1 MGVLPSIESYQGIWA
16 AICLRGRCFCVLG
29 LTEIDWHHWHASKL
43 INVQVRL
50 ERQDLAAID
59 RQAAAAGTNRSA
71 LIRQR
76 AIVAEYQQGLYA
88 LTPTAYHA
96 LVSDAAAFMGGV
108 VPRQHVELLTAY
120 VITRLDSHH
129 SQAVARHQPSS

>member
-1 MGVLPSIESYQGIWA
+1 MQEVKVRFQPS
-16 AICLRGRCFCVLG
+16 
-29 LTEIDWHHWHASKL
+29 
-43 INVQVRL
+43 
-50 ERQDLAAID
+50 DLDMLD

-76 AIVAEYQQGLYA
+76 AIVADYEQGLYG

-108 VPRQHVELLTAY
+108 IPRQHVELLTAY

-129 SQAVARHQPSS
+129 SQAVASPQPSS

>member
-1 MGVLPSIESYQGIWA
+1 MQEVKVRFQPSDLDAIEQ
-16 AICLRGRCFCVLG
+16 
-29 LTEIDWHHWHASKL
+29 
-43 INVQVRL
+43 
-50 ERQDLAAID
+50 
-59 RQAAAAGTNRSA
+59 QAAAAGTNRAA

-76 AIVAEYQQGLYA
+76 AIVADYEQGLYG

>member
-1 MGVLPSIESYQGIWA
+1 MQEVKVRFQPS
-16 AICLRGRCFCVLG
+16 
-29 LTEIDWHHWHASKL
+29 
-43 INVQVRL
+43 
-50 ERQDLAAID
+50 DLDAID

-76 AIVAEYQQGLYA
+76 AIVAEYEQELYG

-108 VPRQHVELLTAY
+108 IPRQHVELLTAY

-129 SQAVARHQPSS
+129 TTAVARHQPSS

>member
-1 MGVLPSIESYQGIWA
+1 MQEVKVRFQPS
-16 AICLRGRCFCVLG
+16 
-29 LTEIDWHHWHASKL
+29 
-43 INVQVRL
+43 
-50 ERQDLAAID
+50 DLD
-59 RQAAAAGTNRSA
+59 MLDQQAAATGTNRSA

-76 AIVAEYQQGLYA
+76 AIVANYEQGLYG

>member
-1 MGVLPSIESYQGIWA
+1 MQEV
-16 AICLRGRCFCVLG
+16 
-29 LTEIDWHHWHASKL
+29 K
-43 INVQVRL
+43 VRFDSA
-50 ERQDLAAID
+50 DLAAIEQ
-59 RQAAAAGTNRSA
+59 QASAAGTNRSA

-76 AIVAEYQQGLYA
+76 AIVADYEQGLYG

-108 VPRQHVELLTAY
+108 IPRQNVELLVAY

-129 SQAVARHQPSS
+129 SQAVSGH

>member
-1 MGVLPSIESYQGIWA
+1 M
-16 AICLRGRCFCVLG
+16 LG
-29 LTEIDWHHWHASKL
+29 LAEINWYHWHASKL
-43 INVQVRL
+43 VEIKVRL
-50 ERQDLAAID
+50 ERQDLDLID

-76 AIVAEYQQGLYA
+76 AIVADYEQGLYG

-129 SQAVARHQPSS
+129 SQAVTRHQPSS

>member
-1 MGVLPSIESYQGIWA
+1 MN
-16 AICLRGRCFCVLG
+16 
-29 LTEIDWHHWHASKL
+29 EIK
-43 INVQVRL
+43 VRFDSA
-50 ERQDLAAID
+50 DLAAIEQ
-59 RQAAAAGTNRSA
+59 QAAAAGTNRSA

-76 AIVAEYQQGLYA
+76 AIVAEYQQGLYG
-88 LTPTAYHA
+88 LTTTAYHA

-129 SQAVARHQPSS
+129 TKAVSSHRPAP

>member
-1 MGVLPSIESYQGIWA
+1 MRFQPS
-16 AICLRGRCFCVLG
+16 
-29 LTEIDWHHWHASKL
+29 
-43 INVQVRL
+43 
-50 ERQDLAAID
+50 DLDLID

-76 AIVAEYQQGLYA
+76 AIVADYEQRLYV
-88 LTPTAYHA
+88 LTPTASHA
-96 LVSDAAAFMGGV
+96 LDYDAAALMGGV

-129 SQAVARHQPSS
+129 SQAVSGH

>member
-1 MGVLPSIESYQGIWA
+1 M
-16 AICLRGRCFCVLG
+16 LG
-29 LTEIDWHHWHASKL
+29 LAEIHWHHWHASKL
-43 INVQVRL
+43 VEVKVRL

-59 RQAAAAGTNRSA
+59 QQASAAGTNRSA

-76 AIVAEYQQGLYA
+76 AIVAEYQQGLYG

-108 VPRQHVELLTAY
+108 IPRQHVELLAAY

-129 SQAVARHQPSS
+129 TKAVSGHRPAS

>member
-1 MGVLPSIESYQGIWA
+1 MH
-16 AICLRGRCFCVLG
+16 
-29 LTEIDWHHWHASKL
+29 EIK
-43 INVQVRL
+43 VRFDSA
-50 ERQDLAAID
+50 DLAAIEQ
-59 RQAAAAGTNRSA
+59 QATAAGTNRSA

-76 AIVAEYQQGLYA
+76 AIVADYEQGLYG

-108 VPRQHVELLTAY
+108 IPRQHVELLVAY

-129 SQAVARHQPSS
+129 SQAVSSHRSAA

>member
-1 MGVLPSIESYQGIWA
+1 MQEVKVRFQPS
-16 AICLRGRCFCVLG
+16 
-29 LTEIDWHHWHASKL
+29 
-43 INVQVRL
+43 
-50 ERQDLAAID
+50 DLD
-59 RQAAAAGTNRSA
+59 MLDQQAAAAGTNRSA

-76 AIVAEYQQGLYA
+76 AIVAYYEQGLYG

-108 VPRQHVELLTAY
+108 IPRQHVELLTAY

>member
-1 MGVLPSIESYQGIWA
+1 M
-16 AICLRGRCFCVLG
+16 LG
-29 LTEIDWHHWHASKL
+29 LAEIDCYDWHASKL
-43 INVQVRL
+43 VEIRVRL

-59 RQAAAAGTNRSA
+59 QQAAAAGINRSA

-76 AIVAEYQQGLYA
+76 AIIADYNNGLYG

-96 LVSDAAAFMGGV
+96 LVSDATAFMGGV
-108 VPRQHVELLTAY
+108 IPRQHVELLTAY

-129 SQAVARHQPSS
+129 SQAVASHRSAP

>member
-1 MGVLPSIESYQGIWA
+1 MQEVKVRFQPS
-16 AICLRGRCFCVLG
+16 
-29 LTEIDWHHWHASKL
+29 
-43 INVQVRL
+43 
-50 ERQDLAAID
+50 DLD
-59 RQAAAAGTNRSA
+59 MLDQQAAATGTNRSA

-76 AIVAEYQQGLYA
+76 AIVANYEQGLYG

-129 SQAVARHQPSS
+129 NQAVARHQPSS

>member
-1 MGVLPSIESYQGIWA
+1 
-16 AICLRGRCFCVLG
+16 VLG

>member
-1 MGVLPSIESYQGIWA
+1 M
-16 AICLRGRCFCVLG
+16 LG
-29 LTEIDWHHWHASKL
+29 LAEIHWHDSHAGKL
-43 INVQVRL
+43 VEVKVRL
-50 ERQDLAAID
+50 ERQDLDAID
-59 RQAAAAGTNRSA
+59 QQASAAGTNRSA

-76 AIVAEYQQGLYA
+76 AIVADYEQGLYA

-129 SQAVARHQPSS
+129 SQAVSGHQPSS

>member
-1 MGVLPSIESYQGIWA
+1 MH
-16 AICLRGRCFCVLG
+16 
-29 LTEIDWHHWHASKL
+29 EIK
-43 INVQVRL
+43 VRFDSA
-50 ERQDLAAID
+50 DLAAIEQ
-59 RQAAAAGTNRSA
+59 QATAAGTNRSA

-76 AIVAEYQQGLYA
+76 AIVAEYQQGLYG

-108 VPRQHVELLTAY
+108 IPRQHVELLAAY

-129 SQAVARHQPSS
+129 SQAVSGDRPAA

>member
-1 MGVLPSIESYQGIWA
+1 MQEVKVRFQPS
-16 AICLRGRCFCVLG
+16 
-29 LTEIDWHHWHASKL
+29 
-43 INVQVRL
+43 
-50 ERQDLAAID
+50 DLD
-59 RQAAAAGTNRSA
+59 MLDQQAAATGTNRSA

-76 AIVAEYQQGLYA
+76 AIVANYEQGLYG

-129 SQAVARHQPSS
+129 SQAVARPQPSS

>member
-1 MGVLPSIESYQGIWA
+1 MH
-16 AICLRGRCFCVLG
+16 
-29 LTEIDWHHWHASKL
+29 EIK
-43 INVQVRL
+43 VRFDSA
-50 ERQDLAAID
+50 DLAAIEQ
-59 RQAAAAGTNRSA
+59 QASAAGTNRSA

-76 AIVAEYQQGLYA
+76 AIVADYEQGLYG

-129 SQAVARHQPSS
+129 SQAVSGDRPAA

>member
-1 MGVLPSIESYQGIWA
+1 M
-16 AICLRGRCFCVLG
+16 LG
-29 LTEIDWHHWHASKL
+29 LAEIHWHHWHAFKL
-43 INVQVRL
+43 VEVKVRL
-50 ERQDLAAID
+50 ERQDLDAID
-59 RQAAAAGTNRSA
+59 QQASAAGTNRSA

-76 AIVAEYQQGLYA
+76 AIVADYNTGLYG

-108 VPRQHVELLTAY
+108 VPRQHVELLAAY

-129 SQAVARHQPSS
+129 SQAVASHRSAS